1 MIKKYKFFTKM
12 QSNRILWRIYKRIKM
27 KEVVVR
33 FDSSIGHSKPKLD
46 AWLHISGKD
55 TIIIIRPDA
64 IIIDSFVHE
73 YLHILYC
80 DSSEIDIITMETELI
95 SLWSDR
101 QKENLIC
108 RLTELIR
115 VRPSSLIPYDE
126 WLDS

>member
-1 MIKKYKFFTKM
+1 M
-12 QSNRILWRIYKRIKM
+12 QSNRILWRIYDRIKM

-33 FDSSIGHSKPKLD
+33 FDSSIGRSKPKLD
-46 AWLHISGKD
+46 AWLNTTGHD
-55 TIIIIRPDA
+55 TMIIISPDSV
-64 IIIDSFVHE
+64 IIDSFVHE

-80 DSSEIDIITMETELI
+80 GSSERDIITMEKELI

-115 VRPSSLIPYDE
+115 VRPSSITNYDE
-126 WLDS
+126 WLDD

>member
-1 MIKKYKFFTKM
+1 M
-12 QSNRILWRIYKRIKM
+12 QANRILWRIYNRIKM

-46 AWLHISGKD
+46 AWLNTTEND
-55 TIIIIRPDA
+55 TMIIISPDA
-64 IIIDSFVHE
+64 VLINSFVHE

-80 DSSEIDIITMETELI
+80 DNSEIDIITMEKELV

-115 VRPSSLIPYDE
+115 VRPSSITNYDE
-126 WLDS
+126 WLDD